1 MPTIENYGT
10 VSNIL
15 IEQDG
20 AVRTLKEWAEYYQ
33 IPYKTVAMRYKR
45 GHTDPNKLFFK
56 SKVGL
61 SIREIEH
68 EPDRKPKSETKV
80 IPKKPKFVEKVNP
93 DGTVDLVEVT
103 DD

>member
-10 VSNIL
+10 VSNVIV
-15 IEQDG
+15 EVDG
-20 AVRTLKEWAEYYQ
+20 VIRTLKEWAEYHQ

-45 GHTDPNKLFFK
+45 GHKDPSKLFFK

-61 SIREIEH
+61 SIREMQH
-68 EPDRKPKSETKV
+68 EPEE
-80 IPKKPKFVEKVNP
+80 PKKRWKEVINL
-93 DGTVDLVEVT
+93 DGTVDLVEVK